1 MVAAIQFLFG
11 GTPTRMYANE
21 NRIFD
26 MTYLIHAR
34 DGASRITLRRET
46 REAAFKKARELEDHG
61 WFEVAIEAN
70 EAAEKSAGEMA
81 KVTA

>member
-61 WFEVAIEAN
+61 
-70 EAAEKSAGEMA
+70 
-81 KVTA
+81 

>member
-11 GTPTRMYANE
+11 GTQTHMYANE

-26 MTYLIHAR
+26 MTYFIHAR

-61 WFEVAIEAN
+61 WFEVEIEAN
-70 EAAEKSAGEMA
+70 EPAEEAARAA
-81 KVTA
+81 A